1 MQNSLVKRHG
11 CYLYNVGSNP
21 APSTSSPFNVV
32 RITRLVI
39 DNNHPPMPLN
49 PHLLGT
55 SFTWLQTTDSTAGW
69 TQAPLDE
76 KPSTA
81 VRRILR
87 APEGTGSPGPSPAL
101 NNTTTTT
108 TSTAVVLCILAL
120 GEICLHKDRIPD
132 IVPTFGEMHSIG
144 SLNSQPCGSRSSPAF
159 QNNVPSHPKRSRR
172 ASFQSS
178 ASTSGPRRNI
188 DVTPGLHYL
197 ANAIDVIGN
206 QMAGM
211 SIWHVYANILAG
223 LYYGQ
228 LGRVMESYWQIH
240 YTCVK
245 VQHLF
250 RKCIVSLWKEQDVKD
265 IRYYLIYWTC
275 MQLECDIVAELNLQ
289 QSGIGNYEQSIPHPK
304 LEHIIES

>member
-1 MQNSLVKRHG
+1 MLAASACKQGR
-11 CYLYNVGSNP
+11 
-21 APSTSSPFNVV
+21 A
-32 RITRLVI
+32 RTR
-39 DNNHPPMPLN
+39 
-49 PHLLGT
+49 
-55 SFTWLQTTDSTAGW
+55 
-69 TQAPLDE
+69 
-76 KPSTA
+76 
-81 VRRILR
+81 
-87 APEGTGSPGPSPAL
+87 
-101 NNTTTTT
+101 
-108 TSTAVVLCILAL
+108 TAVVLCILAL
-120 GEICLHKDRIPD
+120 GEICFHKDRIPD

-144 SLNSQPCGSRSSPAF
+144 SLNSQPCGSRGSPAF

-223 LYYGQ
+223 FYYGQ

-250 RKCIVSLWKEQDVKD
+250 RKCIVSLWYENGVVLVANVSVKPLFSF
-265 IRYYLIYWTC
+265 YQC
-275 MQLECDIVAELNLQ
+275 Q
-289 QSGIGNYEQSIPHPK
+289 QERTGR
-304 LEHIIES
+304 

>member
-1 MQNSLVKRHG
+1 MHSIGSLNSQP
-11 CYLYNVGSNP
+11 CGS
-21 APSTSSPFNVV
+21 
-32 RITRLVI
+32 R
-39 DNNHPPMPLN
+39 
-49 PHLLGT
+49 
-55 SFTWLQTTDSTAGW
+55 
-69 TQAPLDE
+69 
-76 KPSTA
+76 
-81 VRRILR
+81 
-87 APEGTGSPGPSPAL
+87 GSP
-101 NNTTTTT
+101 
-108 TSTAVVLCILAL
+108 
-120 GEICLHKDRIPD
+120 DRIPD

-144 SLNSQPCGSRSSPAF
+144 SLNSQPCGSRGSPAF

-250 RKCIVSLWKEQDVKD
+250 RKCIVSLWYENGVVLVANVSVKPLFSF
-265 IRYYLIYWTC
+265 YQC
-275 MQLECDIVAELNLQ
+275 Q
-289 QSGIGNYEQSIPHPK
+289 QERTGR
-304 LEHIIES
+304 